1 MSVGEGRDAVFE
13 NVALR
18 IQWRECD
25 FPHRLTVNLM
35 LMTSQ
40 AGHVASVD
48 LLAEQA
54 IVVVIVGDGV
64 AQDRAVNSLCSSV
77 TSLSGVRIHFAP
89 QTDELSHDPAP
100 QFVFELSNNFL
111 VRRRVERVVGWIV
124 GGVVLVEVVCH
135 VRIDVI
141 RFDVDND
148 VVRVRVA
155 HSNAVSI
162 KRLQMSVVKVKHNH
176 LGQVKNSH
184 PHKNRLA
191 EMDFGLPI
199 VDSHNA

>member
-1 MSVGEGRDAVFE
+1 MERVRLS
-13 NVALR
+13 ALS
-18 IQWRECD
+18 
-25 FPHRLTVNLM
+25 HRKSHADDV
-35 LMTSQ
+35 
-40 AGHVASVD
+40 HVASVD

-54 IVVVIVGDGV
+54 IAVVIVGDGV
-64 AQDRAVNSLCSSV
+64 AQDRAVNAFRSPV
-77 TSLSGVRIHFAP
+77 TSLSGIRIHFAP
-89 QTDELSHDPAP
+89 QADELSHDPAP
-100 QFVFELSNNFL
+100 QFVFKLSNHFL
-111 VRRRVERVVGWIV
+111 VRSRVERVVGWIV

-148 VVRVRVA
+148 GVRVRVA

-162 KRLQMSVVKVKHNH
+162 KRLQMPVIACREVEHDH

-199 VDSHNA
+199 VDAHNA